1 MAKRAGTWEEQEQK
15 RLRVQDAD
23 EESDGPSLAQELE
36 SMAVEEEVFKCSF
49 CDLAPITSAQ
59 KQSWNHWVTMA
70 QDRTGVEQIQE
81 YLGVFLSY
89 RKTGN
94 SSTRLGWHVLS
105 CKECLKSYKAY
116 FQSIADCTDQ
126 ARLPPHLSSLRA
138 ADGAVFQA
146 YRIVAKQLA
155 LQLAP
160 KLFALG

>member
-23 EESDGPSLAQELE
+23 EESDGQSLAQELE
-36 SMAVEEEVFKCSF
+36 SLAVEEQVFKCSF

-89 RKTGN
+89 RRSGN

-105 CKECLKSYKAY
+105 CKDCLKSYKAY
-116 FQSIADCTDQ
+116 FHSIGDCVDQ
-126 ARLPPHLSSLRA
+126 TRLPPRLTSFRD

-155 LQLAP
+155 HQMAL